1 MGDWKRRNL
10 STSKKWETRSL
21 TTLILLTFVSRWME
35 LGKGAVL
42 LARMVLLLFCTT
54 RGLMKLTKILNSEDL
69 STFCQ
74 ACAQYNNDNVK
85 LSTIAKRHA
94 CAVHHTGSAEK

>member
-1 MGDWKRRNL
+1 
-10 STSKKWETRSL
+10 
-21 TTLILLTFVSRWME
+21 
-35 LGKGAVL
+35 
-42 LARMVLLLFCTT
+42 
-54 RGLMKLTKILNSEDL
+54 MKLTKILNSEDL

>member
-1 MGDWKRRNL
+1 MGNEVSDHFDSSDIRVSVDGTWQRR
-10 STSKKWETRSL
+10 SFTSKNGIVT
-21 TTLILLTFVSRWME
+21 
-35 LGKGAVL
+35 VL
-42 LARMVLLLFCTT
+42 YNQRANEAN
-54 RGLMKLTKILNSEDL
+54 KILNSEDL